1 MSIFTY
7 ENYTSAVKNWAAIRS
22 NYSEIQKIIS
32 PEQVFILSREQIEWF
47 DKENEA
53 ETYFRADIG
62 VWENKLVLI
71 LTPRTNAGD
80 VKTLENY
87 QFATLQFL
95 ESDLTLKQTKTYT
108 VTSTY
113 TLTKDLSKGKEDSD
127 LDFPVMNEP
136 ITGQLKAIDEIESWK
151 ENAMDYLQ
159 RESLEFKGQRLF
171 QSFYIPKADL
181 LHNQQNTRDIVCV
194 FGFKYSAVYERL
206 LATLIFVS
214 NTMGD
219 KVGALGTVY
228 EVVTDPSNTYDWS
241 KPCPPHCITISG

>member
-7 ENYTSAVKNWAAIRS
+7 ENYTSAVKNWAAIKS

-95 ESDLTLKQTKTYT
+95 ESDLTLKQTKTYI

-159 RESLEFKGQRLF
+159 RESLEFKGQRFF

>member
-1 MSIFTY
+1 M
-7 ENYTSAVKNWAAIRS
+7 
-22 NYSEIQKIIS
+22 
-32 PEQVFILSREQIEWF
+32 
-47 DKENEA
+47 
-53 ETYFRADIG
+53 
-62 VWENKLVLI
+62 
-71 LTPRTNAGD
+71 
-80 VKTLENY
+80 
-87 QFATLQFL
+87 
-95 ESDLTLKQTKTYT
+95 TLKQTKTYT

-219 KVGALGTVY
+219 KVGALGAVY